1 MISSTKNP
9 KIQWVLRLQKKSKD
23 RHDEQVFAIEGV
35 RLLEEA
41 RASDWKIRSIFYA
54 DTLSD
59 RGMNLVNASLNTGT
73 QIESVSP
80 KVMSAISDTKNPQ
93 GILAVIEMRSL
104 PVPDQLDFALI
115 LDQIRDPGNLGTI
128 LRSAAAAGAQVV
140 YLSPGTVDTFSPK
153 VLRAGMGAHFRLP
166 IHNARWIDICS
177 RIKSAEL
184 HAYLATSEGSDT
196 YHDSDFQRPLIL
208 IIGGEAEGASQTAYQ
223 VADSQIKIPMPGGGE
238 SLNASVVA
246 GILLFEIA
254 RQRENKK

>member
-9 KIQWVLRLQKKSKD
+9 KIQWVLRLQNKSKD
-23 RHDEQVFAIEGV
+23 RHADQVFAIEGV

-104 PVPDQLDFALI
+104 PVPDQLNFALI
-115 LDQIRDPGNLGTI
+115 LDQMRDPGNLGTI
-128 LRSAAAAGAQVV
+128 RRSAAAAGVQVV
-140 YLSPGTVDTFSPK
+140 YLSPGTVDAFSPK
-153 VLRAGMGAHFRLP
+153 VLRAG
-166 IHNARWIDICS
+166 
-177 RIKSAEL
+177 
-184 HAYLATSEGSDT
+184 
-196 YHDSDFQRPLIL
+196 
-208 IIGGEAEGASQTAYQ
+208 
-223 VADSQIKIPMPGGGE
+223 
-238 SLNASVVA
+238 
-246 GILLFEIA
+246 
-254 RQRENKK
+254 